1 MDQSLGAWGRA
12 KEQLILLLFFLTQ
25 DLLFI
30 VDNGN
35 ILTDRTNERKCLQ
48 RKYDEMLFYLF
59 KYII

>member
-48 RKYDEMLFYLF
+48 RKYDEM
-59 KYII
+59 